1 MIEGIRKL
9 YEVGFIN
16 YDDRWTP
23 NSPQVNRLGELFGVD
38 TSTYEG
44 VAKVADYVFDTYNE
58 LDQYC
63 TVERRYEM
71 SFERSFERVELRV
84 REREVVR
91 PKGTQTT
98 GEYYGVVD
106 LLRCDVPDIGEF
118 YVVRSMTSDETG
130 ARSVTM
136 RSFLGKASAEYNYE
150 AEVRELR
157 RKARVAS
164 RSFSRIGRY
173 VRSG

>member
-9 YEVGFIN
+9 YEVGSIS

-23 NSPQVNRLGELFGVD
+23 NSPQVSRLGELFDVD

-63 TVERRYEM
+63 TVERRYEA
-71 SFERSFERVELRV
+71 SFERGFERVELRV
-84 REREVVR
+84 RERETVR
-91 PKGTQTT
+91 PKETKAS

-106 LLRCDVPDIGEF
+106 LMRCNVPDIGEF
-118 YVVRSMTSDETG
+118 YVVRSMTSDESG
-130 ARSVTM
+130 AKSVVM
-136 RSFLGKASAEYNYE
+136 RAFLGKASAEYNYE
-150 AEVRELR
+150 ADIRELR
-157 RKARVAS
+157 RRARVAG
-164 RSFSRIGRY
+164 RSFSRISRY
-173 VRSG
+173 IKSE